1 MNDRRRFNFHPAPFR
16 ALPVAAA
23 IACLLGAIAG
33 LAPADAATVRVVG
46 TTVRYDA
53 EGGEINTVVVTSVP
67 SGAEPGEPQVDA
79 VRIRDTTAP
88 LDAISPCF
96 ANGAFEVFC
105 PIDDP
110 TLVDIDLGNEND
122 SVRQTDVATPFS
134 LRMKVHGGLG
144 NDVIIGGFQADELH
158 GDAGVDILDGSDG
171 NDVLRGG
178 LGGDN
183 LTGGRG
189 RDDLDGGAGGDTL
202 RARDGVVDV
211 VDCGTGDDTI
221 DVDPGDQTS
230 QCRR

>member
-1 MNDRRRFNFHPAPFR
+1 MNELRRRTQNPVFAT
-16 ALPVAAA
+16 ALV
-23 IACLLGAIAG
+23 CLLGAIAG
-33 LAPADAATVRVVG
+33 HAAAEAATVRISG
-46 TTVRYDA
+46 TTVRYES
-53 EGGEINTVVVTSVP
+53 EGGEINTVVVTSLP
-67 SGAEPGEPQVDA
+67 SGAEPGDPQVTA

-96 ANGAFEVFC
+96 ENGSFEVFC

-110 TLVDIDLGNEND
+110 TLIDIDLGNEND

-134 LRMKVHGGLG
+134 LRMKVNGGLG
-144 NDVIIGGFQADELH
+144 NDVLIGGFQADELD

-178 LGGDN
+178 LGGDS

-189 RDDLDGGAGGDTL
+189 RDDLNGGPGGDTL

-211 VDCGTGDDTI
+211 VDCGTGNDTI